1 MTEVL
6 NARGFKKLLTTAN
19 DEADPQKKDYVTPLE
34 ALVKT
39 LQFDVDTHEL
49 KKCDLLQNYLHDS
62 PDADEL
68 VLILRSKNHR
78 RSEHERRSILI
89 TLLALM
95 KTLHST
101 SNTNIK
107 QISDKI
113 LRVGGSFLFGPL
125 FNLKRQLQPDS
136 MLAINVKLLLALL
149 MELETTRKRLYEFL
163 LVDSV
168 NWRYLVK
175 SVEFPE
181 KKHFHDIFSDSS
193 VRESLIPFAIS
204 YENDVIQEACLTCGT
219 IGVYSG
225 L

>member
-1 MTEVL
+1 MHDHF
-6 NARGFKKLLTTAN
+6 GC
-19 DEADPQKKDYVTPLE
+19 KDY
-34 ALVKT
+34 K
-39 LQFDVDTHEL
+39 
-49 KKCDLLQNYLHDS
+49 S
-62 PDADEL
+62 
-68 VLILRSKNHR
+68 RS
-78 RSEHERRSILI
+78 SIIISCL
-89 TLLALM
+89 
-95 KTLHST
+95 
-101 SNTNIK
+101 SN
-107 QISDKI
+107 
-113 LRVGGSFLFGPL
+113 F
-125 FNLKRQLQPDS
+125 
-136 MLAINVKLLLALL
+136 ALLLALL